1 MKNKSKQAIQTAK
14 RIYHYDED
22 EWERTYLSPRGDGF
36 VVTQWERI
44 EESKASKAERL
55 KFEKEMRMCKVL
67 ADNGY
72 TVEFLH
78 GVQRPAGQ
86 TYDIRLDG
94 IKADLKCVSKGPGNI
109 VKYVKKALN
118 QQGCDAVV
126 MEIPAH
132 SKAFYDAITEARRK
146 CDGRLFFYFSDETK
160 VKEIKK

>member
-22 EWERTYLSPRGDGF
+22 EWERTYLSPHGDGF

-67 ADNGY
+67 AD
-72 TVEFLH
+72 
-78 GVQRPAGQ
+78 
-86 TYDIRLDG
+86 IRLDG
-94 IKADLKCVSKGPGNI
+94 IKTDLKCISKGPGNI

-146 CDGRLFFYFSDETK
+146 CVGRLFFYFSDDTK

>member
-1 MKNKSKQAIQTAK
+1 MKNKSKQAIQTAR

-55 KFEKEMRMCKVL
+55 KFEKEIRMCKVL
-67 ADNGY
+67 A
-72 TVEFLH
+72 
-78 GVQRPAGQ
+78 
-86 TYDIRLDG
+86 DIRLDG
-94 IKADLKCVSKGPGNI
+94 IKAELKCISKGPGNI

-146 CDGRLFFYFSDETK
+146 CVGRLFFYFSDETK

>member
-1 MKNKSKQAIQTAK
+1 MKNKSKQAIQTVR

-22 EWERTYLSPRGDGF
+22 EWERSYLSPRGDGF

-72 TVEFLH
+72 AVEFLH

-94 IKADLKCVSKGPGNI
+94 IKTDLKCVSKGPGNI

-118 QQGCDAVV
+118 QQGCEAVV
-126 MEIPAH
+126 MEIPSPDKDYFNAL
-132 SKAFYDAITEARRK
+132 AEARRK
-146 CDGRLFFYFSDETK
+146 QAGRIIFFVKDENI
-160 VKEIKK
+160 VKEVK